1 MKLKDFKKL
10 PLTLAIS
17 ASMASSV
24 HALQWDVGDEGSLQV
39 DTQITASAAW
49 RTEDPNLGRVAR
61 TNTDYDGNTGFGSTY
76 SYDDGTLNFKKGET
90 YTKKLTMTN
99 DIEFSYGD
107 FGAFS
112 CVKSFY
118 DFELQDEN
126 REHKDLSPS
135 ARDDAGS
142 DVDLLDAFVWWNTY
156 VGEDEIPVSIRAG
169 KQVISWGES
178 TFIQGGINSTN
189 PVDATAARTP
199 GAEVKDILLPVEMLY
214 TSVGITDALS
224 MEAYWQLK
232 WRKTEADPCGT
243 FFATNPDFSTNV
255 DCGGVLLSTVDTTST
270 PTATPYDQNGDGLID
285 DKEYLGGG
293 PLPQLPT
300 VQHRPDSEPDDMD
313 QFGIAFR
320 YYAEELNDT
329 EFGFYYMQYHNK
341 LPVISGKVADI
352 NTSDGSY
359 NDYGFFEMEY
369 TENIKLAGISFNTS
383 TEGGISLSGEI
394 SYKMDV
400 PIQHNAF
407 ELVHGVIGQPSSLIL
422 QQRKEEQGLSDVT
435 ELYGQ
440 DGFKGYDLF
449 DIWQVQMTAIKFF
462 DQVLGASRLTIAGE
476 VGATYIEDLPDQSK
490 ARYGRSG
497 AYGIGSFGPIHP
509 GYNNVPTPGTCADG
523 PLANDQTAYC
533 TQDGFTTE
541 LSWGYRVRG
550 KLEYNNA
557 FAGVNLEP
565 FFAWSHDVDGY
576 GPEPGSQFIE
586 DRMAL
591 NLGVNALYLN
601 AWKASVGYT
610 AFFNNADYNDIDD
623 RDNAYASLSYSF

>member
-1 MKLKDFKKL
+1 MKLNDFKKL

-24 HALQWDVGDEGSLQV
+24 HALQWDVGDEGSLQI
-39 DTQITASAAW
+39 DTQITASAAI

-61 TNTDYDGNTGFGSTY
+61 YNQDYDGNFGTGSTY
-76 SYDDGTLNFKKGET
+76 NYDDGTLNFKKGET

-112 CVKSFY
+112 RIKSFY
-118 DFELQDEN
+118 DFELQDEK
-126 REHKDLSPS
+126 REHKELSAS
-135 ARDDAGS
+135 SRDDAGS
-142 DVDLLDAFVWWNTY
+142 DIDLLDAFVWWNTY
-156 VGEDEIPVSIRAG
+156 VGEDEIPVSFRAG

-232 WRKTEADPCGT
+232 WRNTEADPCGT
-243 FFATNPDFSTNV
+243 FFAANPDFSTNV
-255 DCGGVLLSTVDTTST
+255 DCGGVLLSTATDANGNPLDDTEYEAYYQGLVD
-270 PTATPYDQNGDGLID
+270 AGLINAV
-285 DKEYLGGG
+285 
-293 PLPQLPT
+293 PV
-300 VQHRPDSEPDDMD
+300 VQHRADEEPDGDD

-320 YYAEELNDT
+320 YYSEELNDT
-329 EFGFYYMQYHNK
+329 EFGFYYMQYDNK
-341 LPVISGKVADI
+341 LPVISGKIADI
-352 NTSDGSY
+352 NVSNGSY

-422 QQRKEEQGLSDVT
+422 QKRKEEQGLSDVS

-462 DQVLGASRLTIAGE
+462 DQVLGASRLTLAGE
-476 VGATYIEDLPDQSK
+476 VGATYVEDLPDQSK

-497 AYGIGSFGPIHP
+497 AYGIGAFGPVQP
-509 GYNNVPTPGTCADG
+509 GYDNVPTPGTCASG
-523 PLANDQTAYC
+523 PVANDQTAYC
-533 TQDGFTTE
+533 TQDGYTTE
-541 LSWGYRVRG
+541 LSWGYRIRG

-565 FFAWSHDVDGY
+565 FFAWSHDVDGN

-591 NLGVNALYLN
+591 NMGVNALYLN
-601 AWKASVGYT
+601 AWKASMGYT
-610 AFFNNADYNDIDD
+610 AFFNNADYNDLDD

>member
-17 ASMASSV
+17 ASMVGSV
-24 HALQWDVGDEGSLQV
+24 HALQFDVGDEGSLQIDSTV
-39 DTQITASAAW
+39 SVSAAW
-49 RTEDPNLGRVAR
+49 RTEDPNLDRVAR
-61 TNTDYDGNTGFGSTY
+61 FNQDYNGNFGKGSTY
-76 SYDDGTLNFKKGET
+76 NYDDGSLNFKKGET
-90 YTKKLTMTN
+90 YTKKVQMTN

-107 FGAFS
+107 FGAFGR
-112 CVKSFY
+112 VKSFY
-118 DFELQDEN
+118 DFELQDEK
-126 REHKDLSPS
+126 REHKELSAS
-135 ARDDAGS
+135 SRDDAGS
-142 DVDLLDAFVWWNTY
+142 DIDLLDAFVWWNTY
-156 VGEDEIPVSIRAG
+156 VGEDETPVSIRAG

-214 TSVGITDALS
+214 TSVGLTDALS
-224 MEAYWQLK
+224 LEAYWQVK

-255 DCGGVLLSTVDTTST
+255 DCGGVLLSTATDANGNPLDDREYEEYFQNLVDLGLT
-270 PTATPYDQNGDGLID
+270 PAVPV
-285 DKEYLGGG
+285 
-293 PLPQLPT
+293 
-300 VQHRPDSEPDDMD
+300 VQHRADEEPDGDD
-313 QFGIAFR
+313 QFGIALR

-329 EFGFYYMQYHNK
+329 EFGFYYMQYDNK
-341 LPVISGKVADI
+341 LPVISGKVADR
-352 NTSDGSY
+352 NLDGTY

-383 TEGGISLSGEI
+383 TESGISLSGEI

-422 QQRKEEQGLSDVT
+422 QKRKEEQGLSDVT

-462 DQVLGASRLTIAGE
+462 DQVLGASRLTLAGE
-476 VGATYIEDLPDQSK
+476 VGATYVEDLPDQDK

-497 AYGIGSFGPIHP
+497 AYGIGAFGPVQP
-509 GYNNVPTPGTCADG
+509 GYNDDPTPGTCG
-523 PLANDQTAYC
+523 EGGLKNDQTDYC
-533 TQDGFTTE
+533 TQDGYTTE
-541 LSWGYRVRG
+541 LSWGYRIRG

-586 DRMAL
+586 DRMSL
-591 NLGVNALYLN
+591 NVGVNALYLN
-601 AWKASVGYT
+601 AYKISAGYT
-610 AFFNNADYNDIDD
+610 AFFNNADYNDLDD
-623 RDNAYASLSYSF
+623 RDNVYASASYSF